1 MISLRDVSLVRGGK
15 TILNR
20 LNLDV
25 KRGELVYL
33 LGASGA
39 GKSSFLKLLYMDL
52 LPDSGEVRVG
62 EFSSEKIKPKD
73 IPFLRRNLGVVFQ
86 EFRLFDDRTVYEN
99 VAFVLEVTNVKP
111 KDIPKKVTDALT
123 EVGLTQKR
131 NEMPQHLSGGEQQRV
146 AIARALV
153 REPYIVLA
161 DEPTG
166 NLDPTVSLEIMMLL
180 KKISMKGIATLVVT
194 HDYTIVQKVPART
207 LLLKDGALSET
218 SLTTV

>member
-73 IPFLRRNLGVVFQ
+73 IPYLRRNLGVVFQ